1 MQNANL
7 NLLALNPGPTLTYLT
22 GFHFHLM
29 ERPVVMLLPARG
41 TPILV
46 LPTLEQAKV
55 QKLAFPLHP
64 FFFGDDPS
72 TWANV
77 FQRAMQSA
85 GAGDQPI
92 GVEPTRWRFLET
104 NMLQQAAPQ
113 IQFASAA
120 PVLDA
125 LRVQKDEQELAAMR
139 KAVKIAENALQA
151 TLPSIVPG
159 VSEAQVAAE
168 LTAQLLKAGSDPEMP
183 FSPIVAAGENSAN
196 PHAAPSKRRLR
207 HGDLL
212 VIDWGAAYDGY
223 ISDLTRTF
231 AIGDVEDE
239 LRQIAAIVREANQ
252 AGRQT
257 AAPGVSAAL
266 VDAATRQVID
276 AAGYGE
282 FFTHRTGHGIG
293 MEAHETPYIRSGN
306 EQVLQPGMTF
316 TIEPGIY
323 LPERGGVRIE
333 DNVAI
338 TEDGV
343 EIFSSLPRELIT
355 L

>member
-1 MQNANL
+1 
-7 NLLALNPGPTLTYLT
+7 
-22 GFHFHLM
+22 
-29 ERPVVMLLPARG
+29 
-41 TPILV
+41 LV

-55 QKLAFPLHP
+55 QKLAFPLHT
-64 FFFGDDPS
+64 FFYGDDPD
-72 TWANV
+72 TWANI

-85 GAGDQPI
+85 GVGSHAI

-104 NMLQQAAPQ
+104 NMLQLASPQSQFIAAAH
-113 IQFASAA
+113 I
-120 PVLDA
+120 LDR
-125 LRVQKDEQELAAMR
+125 LRVCKDEHEITAMR
-139 KAVKIAENALQA
+139 KAVQIAENALQA

-168 LTAQLLKAGSDPEMP
+168 LTAQLLKAGSEPEMP

-212 VIDWGAAYDGY
+212 VIDWGAAYEGY

-239 LRQIAAIVREANQ
+239 LRKIAAIVLEANQ
-252 AGRQT
+252 AGRQ
-257 AAPGVSAAL
+257 AATPGVRAEK
-266 VDAATRQVID
+266 VDAAARQVIA
-276 AAGYGE
+276 AAGYGDY
-282 FFTHRTGHGIG
+282 FTHRTGHGIG
-293 MEAHETPYIRSGN
+293 MEAHETPYIRAGN
-306 EQVLQPGMTF
+306 DQILLAGMTF

-333 DNVAI
+333 DNVVI
-338 TEDGV
+338 TETGA
-343 EIFSSLPRELIT
+343 ETLSSLPRELIV